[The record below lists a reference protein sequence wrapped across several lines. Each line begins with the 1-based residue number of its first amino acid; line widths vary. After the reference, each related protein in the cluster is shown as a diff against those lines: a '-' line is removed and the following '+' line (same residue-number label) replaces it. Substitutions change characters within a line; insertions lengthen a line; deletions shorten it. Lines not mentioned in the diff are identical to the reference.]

1 MTAEERIAQ
10 LEQENAQL
18 RAELAEAHQQIA
30 QLAERLQ
37 QVEGRL
43 AKDSHNSSKA
53 PSSDGP
59 ARPSRSQ
66 RKASGKKTGGQAGHA
81 GRTLM
86 QAASPDEVLLHRPG
100 RCAHCQQSLQGVP
113 GQIKECRQV
122 HDLPQLRLL
131 VQEHQVE
138 EVRCPHCQQLTRAD
152 FPAGVEAPVQYGPNV
167 RALAVSSLVK
177 SSLPLYLKV
186 SRSCTSQV
194 VSVIELSP
202 SGERKWKRYL
212 KGGQGLQRRQFTHQ
226 LCFRDTLSWQSN
238 GLFASFG
245 LTNQGLGVRI
255 KANGHA
261 APGKVL
267 PEIVLI
273 AS

>member
-1 MTAEERIAQ
+1 MTAGDRIAQ
-10 LEQENAQL
+10 LEQENVQL
-18 RAELAEAHQQIA
+18 RAELAEARQQIA
-30 QLAERLQ
+30 QLADRLH

-167 RALAVSSLVK
+167 RALAVYLHQYQLVPLARTCGLLADLCACHLSEGTLTSWVELAATLLKETVDHIADWLSASRLTQGYETWVGIGGRLHCLHVK
-177 SSLPLYLKV
+177 SPSFQ
-186 SRSCTSQV
+186 SRV
-194 VSVIELSP
+194 
-202 SGERKWKRYL
+202 
-212 KGGQGLQRRQFTHQ
+212 
-226 LCFRDTLSWQSN
+226 
-238 GLFASFG
+238 
-245 LTNQGLGVRI
+245 
-255 KANGHA
+255 
-261 APGKVL
+261 
-267 PEIVLI
+267 
-273 AS
+273 